1 VSSNPSAGGNQR
13 QRSSA
18 RSGARGHDR
27 LRPFALFIAGAL
39 AAVVAG
45 SSGPARALPPET
57 QPADGFHGQPS
68 VFWKSGNHRV
78 DLGAETRFRTEW
90 WDSHAAGTSAF
101 HALRTRVRARYSYK
115 DEYILFGEFQ
125 DTHLWSLGAGS
136 SGAAAL
142 YRRFSNSGVNS
153 SPNGQDLRQLY
164 AEVRPSKGL
173 AIRGG
178 RTDIKLGTEHLYKEA
193 NWKYLKVARASQ
205 RLVGTVGWTH
215 GERSNDG
222 GTLAYDTDGY
232 HFFGFGAMPTTG
244 VFDVEK
250 AYSTQWDIVYGGFSV
265 TAKRGT
271 WLPNTEIR
279 PFFVYYDD
287 SRPTSDGGLP
297 QHVGIGTFGFSA
309 IGVYEL
315 GPGLADLF
323 VWAAGQGGKYNG
335 VDHWA
340 GAGIVEA
347 GYQLPEVVTKPWFRV
362 GLNIASGGAG
372 AAPGVDGDP
381 SPGGGS
387 GNHSTF
393 FNVLPTNH
401 LYYGFADQ
409 FAFQNLIDL
418 MAQVKLQLH
427 EKVGLNLMLHQFWL
441 TDKNDNQYF
450 GTGAFSKKGGT
461 PGAFGYGSN
470 ASFGQRAVGTELDT
484 IVNVK
489 VTKWFSVQGGFAYIW
504 GGDVWKANFADEDV
518 QFGYVQFVLKY

>member
-1 VSSNPSAGGNQR
+1 VSTRPSASGNQR
-13 QRSSA
+13 PITSA
-18 RSGARGHDR
+18 RSGAGTPRR
-27 LRPFALFIAGAL
+27 LPPFALFLACAL
-39 AAVVAG
+39 AAVFAG
-45 SSGPARALPPET
+45 SSGPALALPPET
-57 QPADGFHGQPS
+57 QPADGFHWEPS
-68 VFWKSGNHRV
+68 LFWKSGNHRV

-90 WDSHAAGTSAF
+90 WDAHEGDTSTF
-101 HALRTRVRARYSYK
+101 YALRTRVRARYSYK

-125 DTHLWSLGAGS
+125 DAHLWSLGGNS
-136 SGAAAL
+136 SGAAAV
-142 YRRFSNSGVNS
+142 YRAFSPGGSTE
-153 SPNGQDLRQLY
+153 SPDGQALRQLY

-178 RTDIKLGTEHLYKEA
+178 RTDIKLGTEHMYKEA

-205 RLVGTVGWTH
+205 RLIGTVGWTH

-222 GTLAYDTDGY
+222 GTLSYDTDGY
-232 HFFGFGAMPTTG
+232 NFFAFGAMPTTG
-244 VFDVEK
+244 VFDINK
-250 AYSTQWDIVYGGFSV
+250 GYRTQWDIVYGGFSV

-287 SRPTSDGGLP
+287 NRPMNDGGLDNR
-297 QHVGIGTFGFSA
+297 VGIASFGFSA

-323 VWAAGQGGKYNG
+323 LWGAGQGGKYNG

-347 GYQLPEVVTKPWFRV
+347 GYQLPKVVTKPWFRI

-372 AAPGVDGDP
+372 AAT
-381 SPGGGS
+381 GGGAPAVAGS
-387 GNHSTF
+387 GNHNTF

-401 LYYGFADQ
+401 LYYGFADA
-409 FAFQNLIDL
+409 FAFQNVIDL

-427 EKVGLNLMLHQFWL
+427 ERVGLNLMLHQFWL

-450 GTGAFSKKGGT
+450 GTGAFSKNTKNA
-461 PGAFGYGSN
+461 GAFGYASN
-470 ASFGQRAVGTELDT
+470 PSFGQRAVGTEIDT

-489 VTKWFSVQGGFAYIW
+489 VTKWLSVQGGFAYIW
-504 GGDVWKANFADEDV
+504 DGDVWQANPGFAGEDIM
-518 QFGYVQFVLKY
+518 FGYLQFALKY